1 MTPNVLS
8 FSFYKKINPF
18 VGVLM
23 EYLSAALAKSGP
35 LDIPSEKIS
44 IFNFNP

>member
-1 MTPNVLS
+1 
-8 FSFYKKINPF
+8 
-18 VGVLM
+18 M

-44 IFNFNP
+44 IFNFNPWKDTCFENSLVVL